1 MHNAHVP
8 IRFFPAADQVTAERA
23 DPERATL
30 AAQTVKTEALP

>member
-8 IRFFPAADQVTAERA
+8 IRFSPAADRVTAERA

-30 AAQTVKTEALP
+30 AAQTVKTEAMP